1 MYSAGPFPDEKARL
15 PAIRIHLSYL
25 NAIFGKLQHRWAVAS
40 GVTEGSGVS
49 FQSLQFKRMR
59 HGHWQARR
67 SPVTRPLGW
76 VGGDRMWHD
85 CHDVVRRVWSWSATA
100 QCLLTRWAERFSWKQ
115 FKVPFRTKLF
125 WRWKPRWDENEA
137 YTDTQVC
144 LKERCKTY

>member
-1 MYSAGPFPDEKARL
+1 MNSKRAVTKKLISHHPNAGCLAQSTKSIGDSWGMYSAGPFPDEKARL

-25 NAIFGKLQHRWAVAS
+25 NAMFGKLQRRWAVAS

-85 CHDVVRRVWSWSATA
+85 CHDVVR
-100 QCLLTRWAERFSWKQ
+100 
-115 FKVPFRTKLF
+115 
-125 WRWKPRWDENEA
+125 
-137 YTDTQVC
+137 
-144 LKERCKTY
+144 